1 MRNHRLHILIGLL
14 LLLGPLGCA
23 TSYRTYKEAQVAEEV
38 GDWDAAVLHYMEA
51 YETDPS
57 NVTYRAALLRSKIRA
72 SQEHFTK
79 AKRYQEAGILEQA
92 FAEYQ
97 QAVLLDPANQ
107 YAQVEL
113 AKVQEEIVRQE
124 AARDGIKNLD
134 DLKAHHKGSR
144 AQPPVLNPRSNEPIS
159 LDFPEPVS
167 ILSIYKALGKAFG
180 INVLFDPNLR
190 EQEIAIT
197 LKDVI
202 AQDALEILMRA
213 AGHFYKTLDEHSIII
228 AADTQQNRRNY
239 EDLVIQ
245 TFYLSNAEVKD
256 VMTMLRSLVGAK
268 NVAANEQLNAIIMRD
283 TADKVKV
290 AEKIISANDKARAEV
305 VVDVELMQVNSNK
318 LRDLGLSLS
327 SYSVGFGIDLG
338 EGASTHV
345 QDLTNLTQNDWV
357 VTVPSF
363 IVDFVKAD
371 ADAQLLAK
379 PQLRISEGEKANLHI
394 GDKVPIP
401 VTTFNTGQTV
411 GGNIVP
417 VTSFQYQDIGIK
429 IDLEPRVHHND
440 QVTLK
445 IKVEVSNISG
455 TVQGTGGQEQPII
468 GTRTFDSVIRL
479 QDGETNFL
487 AGLIRTDEAM
497 SEQGIPGLSDIPIIG
512 RLFSNKS
519 TQDQRT
525 DVVLTIT
532 PHIIRRADITE
543 EDLLP
548 IWAGTEQNITFRGGS
563 PRVESTNEGPFDVE
577 TAKDPKEIQDAIR
590 RRLQQLPRGL
600 QQPDATEDK
609 DEAPPG
615 VDLVPPAF
623 PQRKDD
629 SSTLAPGPFGW
640 VIGELVEHSLA
651 ALPAV
656 EVTLSGPRAVRP
668 GEVFEV
674 VLSASADRPVSH
686 LPFTLAFDPLLV
698 VVEQVDAGDFL
709 GPRGRAELLADWS
722 HAGRLV
728 VGASRLGSGPGVL
741 GEGVVARIRFR
752 ALEAARNPVEWVTV
766 KALSPRLVE
775 LDLDRKVELHSLRM
789 SMPKRREV
797 PEAK

>member
-1 MRNHRLHILIGLL
+1 M
-14 LLLGPLGCA
+14 
-23 TSYRTYKEAQVAEEV
+23 
-38 GDWDAAVLHYMEA
+38 
-51 YETDPS
+51 
-57 NVTYRAALLRSKIRA
+57 
-72 SQEHFTK
+72 
-79 AKRYQEAGILEQA
+79 
-92 FAEYQ
+92 
-97 QAVLLDPANQ
+97 LLDPANQ

-113 AKVQEEIVRQE
+113 AKVQEEIIRQE
-124 AARDGIKNLD
+124 AARDGSNTLEE
-134 DLKAHHKGSR
+134 LKERFKGTR

-197 LKDVI
+197 LKEVT

-290 AEKIISANDKARAEV
+290 AEKIISSNDKARAEV
-305 VVDVELMQVNSNK
+305 VVDVELMQLNSNK

-327 SYSVGFGIDLG
+327 SYSIGAAIDLG
-338 EGASTHV
+338 TDAPIRLP
-345 QDLTNLTQNDWV
+345 DLKNLTQNDWV
-357 VTVPSF
+357 LSVPSF

-394 GDKVPIP
+394 GDRVPIP

-445 IKVEVSNISG
+445 IKVEVSNIAGS
-455 TVQGTGGQEQPII
+455 VTGANGQEQPII
-468 GTRTFDSVIRL
+468 GTRNFDSVIRL

-487 AGLIRTDEAM
+487 AGLIRTDEAA
-497 SEQGIPGLSDIPIIG
+497 SSQGIPGLSDIPVIG

-577 TAKDPKEIQDAIR
+577 TAQDPEQIQDAIR
-590 RRLQQLPRGL
+590 RRLERLPRGL
-600 QQPDATEDK
+600 QNQPGDEGSETED
-609 DEAPPG
+609 EAAPG
-615 VDLVPPAF
+615 IDLVPPSF
-623 PQRKDD
+623 PDEKKDD
-629 SSTLAPGPFGW
+629 TSFLLPPGPLGGAY
-640 VIGELVEHSLA
+640 GEIVE
-651 ALPAV
+651 
-656 EVTLSGPRAVRP
+656 RAWARAP
-668 GEVFEV
+668 EV
-674 VLSASADRPVSH
+674 VVRLEAPRGVAAGRSFDAVLFATSSRPLSH
-686 LPFTLAFDPLLV
+686 LPFTLRFDPTQLE
-698 VVEQVDAGDFL
+698 VEAVEAGDLL
-709 GPRGRAELLADWS
+709 GGAGRAELLADWS
-722 HAGRLV
+722 RPGHLV
-728 VGASRLGSGPGVL
+728 VGASRLGRQSGVVGS
-741 GEGVVARIRFR
+741 GEVARIRFR
-752 ALEAARNPVEWVTV
+752 ALASGPNHLQFGKAR
-766 KALSPRLVE
+766 ALSPRLEEMGLVTEIAE
-775 LDLDRKVELHSLRM
+775 LAPVPPDR
-789 SMPKRREV
+789 PEV
-797 PEAK
+797 PAIP